1 MVAFVFAVMIGIV
14 VLCLIRSNRYYKMSK
29 DMSLPR
35 MKRKEYEETSETY
48 ANVFA
53 GLAVFAVIF
62 MLAAAANGRF

>member
-14 VLCLIRSNRYYKMSK
+14 VLCLIRSNRYYKMST
-29 DMSLPR
+29 DMSVPR

-53 GLAVFAVIF
+53 GLAVFCSDLYACCCC
-62 MLAAAANGRF
+62 